1 MKTSKRTVGMRGAC
15 LLGLGAMVMP
25 WLISMSGCVT
35 AQEMGQLQERRVELP
50 EASGADESLDPRFGL
65 TADAQDP
72 SERDK
77 ELGYGRWKAKPE
89 PTGTAK
95 PTDPSRRGSSWG
107 TPP

>member
-1 MKTSKRTVGMRGAC
+1 MGHGGVSMMAIFS
-15 LLGLGAMVMP
+15 LLSLA
-25 WLISMSGCVT
+25 GCVT

-50 EASGADESLDPRFGL
+50 EASGADDSLDSRFGL

-77 ELGYGRWKAKPE
+77 ELGYGKWKAKPE

-107 TPP
+107 TTP